1 MSRRQVLVTGGTGQI
16 GIELGNIGW
25 PEDIVLHRPDR
36 SELDLACPESIAEC
50 MASQPWSA
58 IINCAGWTA
67 VDTAEDNVGAT
78 FLANA
83 QGPAW
88 LAEAARKLGA
98 AFIQVSTDYV
108 FSGELDRP
116 YLETDPVGPVG
127 VYGASKLSGELA
139 VRSALPRAVVLRT
152 AWVVSAHR
160 HNFVKTMLQLG
171 AERDCIKVVDDQ
183 RGCPTSASDIAAA
196 LQSIVLR
203 LLTDPAAPAGVFH
216 FVNAGSA
223 SWHELANAIFDI
235 AVRAGR
241 PRPEVVAIRTADYPT
256 RAARPANSRLDT
268 SKITREFGI
277 VPRDWQTAVA
287 EIIDGIVTGAEQRTS
302 R

>member
-1 MSRRQVLVTGGTGQI
+1 MSRRHVLVTGGTGQI
-16 GIELGNIGW
+16 GIELRRIGW

-36 SELDLACPESIAEC
+36 SELDVTCAESVGAY
-50 MASQPWSA
+50 MASRPWSA
-58 IINCAGWTA
+58 VINCAGWTA
-67 VDTAEDNVGAT
+67 VDTAEDNVGAA
-78 FLANA
+78 FLANS

-98 AFIQVSTDYV
+98 AFVQVSTDYV
-108 FSGELDRP
+108 FSGKLDRP

-139 VRSALPRAVVLRT
+139 VCSALSRAVVLRT

-160 HNFVKTMLQLG
+160 HNFVKTMLRLG
-171 AERDCIKVVDDQ
+171 AERDCINVVDDQ

-235 AVRAGR
+235 AERGGG
-241 PRPEVVAIRTADYPT
+241 PRPEVVGIPTVDFPT
-256 RAARPANSRLDT
+256 RAVRPANSRLDT
-268 SKITREFGI
+268 TKITREFGI
-277 VPRDWQTAVA
+277 VPRHWQTAVA
-287 EIIDGIVTGAEQRTS
+287 EIIDEIMTTADQGTS